1 MTIFFGL
8 HCLGQRVLR
17 EAGLATARAL
27 QNSSSVESMSFGKVH
42 FAQEPSKTE
51 NFAASTLKS
60 RALTHTECEGGGP
73 APGRPRLSGAPRL
86 PLMPGPS
93 ASSRPSVGTVCV
105 LWAVSSDGFVRTQSP
120 LLFSKGSVPTELWIK

>member
-1 MTIFFGL
+1 MREVITTFFGL

-27 QNSSSVESMSFGKVH
+27 QNSSSVESTSFGKVR

-60 RALTHTECEGGGP
+60 RALTHTEREGGGP
-73 APGRPRLSGAPRL
+73 SSRQASALRCIQAPSGAR
-86 PLMPGPS
+86 PLS
-93 ASSRPSVGTVCV
+93 QLKALSWDSVR
-105 LWAVSSDGFVRTQSP
+105 AVGSILRWLCQDPDP
-120 LLFSKGSVPTELWIK
+120 LAV